1 MKQSDLDVLITC
13 QLLELCDPSGCLFS
27 TPNTYKYT
35 IHTQKKKNK
44 LSYIYIYQ
52 VECVYVTCV
61 SYIYMCVCKG
71 EYVCATQ
78 HSPCLVCVINKPY

>member
-1 MKQSDLDVLITC
+1 MKQPDLDVFITC

-44 LSYIYIYQ
+44 LSYIYI
-52 VECVYVTCV
+52 
-61 SYIYMCVCKG
+61 SSGMCLCNVC
-71 EYVCATQ
+71 
-78 HSPCLVCVINKPY
+78 

>member
-1 MKQSDLDVLITC
+1 MKQPDLDVFITC

-35 IHTQKKKNK
+35 IHTQKKKTNCH
-44 LSYIYIYQ
+44 IYIYQ

-61 SYIYMCVCKG
+61 SYIYI
-71 EYVCATQ
+71 YVCVRGNMYV
-78 HSPCLVCVINKPY
+78 PLNILLVLCV